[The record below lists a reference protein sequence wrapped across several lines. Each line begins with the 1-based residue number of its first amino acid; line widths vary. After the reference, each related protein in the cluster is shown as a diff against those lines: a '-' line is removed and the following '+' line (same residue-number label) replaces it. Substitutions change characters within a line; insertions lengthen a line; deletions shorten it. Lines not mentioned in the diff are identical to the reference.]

1 MSKRMKELV
10 AAAKASVAPGMGCS
24 PAIAL
29 TIEGIGALAAEVDAL
44 CELLAPGSTA
54 PGSTAGPVPAP
65 APIAHEAAVAKLR
78 AQRFDWMKQDGETT
92 VGPSDRCLTYY
103 PGCCHGWIE
112 ISGEPGLKGPVVMRV
127 DEGFP
132 LRFPSLVDLVAHLGE
147 EVP

>member
-1 MSKRMKELV
+1 MSKRMRKIVARAEGTGERVPAAPHFPTPAELTHETAV
-10 AAAKASVAPGMGCS
+10 EK
-24 PAIAL
+24 
-29 TIEGIGALAAEVDAL
+29 
-44 CELLAPGSTA
+44 LLARRFKWA
-54 PGSTAGPVPAP
+54 VQAGHTIVD
-65 APIAHEAAVAKLR
+65 K
-78 AQRFDWMKQDGETT
+78 
-92 VGPSDRCLTYY
+92 SDRCLTYY

>member
-1 MSKRMKELV
+1 MSEQMRKIV
-10 AAAKASVAPGMGCS
+10 ARA
-24 PAIAL
+24 
-29 TIEGIGALAAEVDAL
+29 EGTGER
-44 CELLAPGSTA
+44 
-54 PGSTAGPVPAP
+54 VPAALHFPTP
-65 APIAHEAAVAKLR
+65 AELTHETAVAELR